1 MSTESMRIPDGPD
14 EKYDTS
20 VDLLIWLETNFA
32 RFGDLYRASIYG
44 TSAYVVSDPDLADH
58 VLRVNWQNYKK
69 GQAIKRIGFLLGN
82 GLMVSEGEQWKRQRR
97 MIQPAFHEKAL
108 SNFTSVIL
116 AENLALLNQWEQA
129 ASRKQSVNITSD
141 ISSSILKITLISIF
155 GEDYEQVAAKFNLV
169 SEEHARTM
177 QFAESFRPLR
187 KTVLEI
193 AMQRRAR
200 NVSGADFLG
209 MLMEAR
215 DEKTGQPMSDAQLVS
230 EIVTLVVAGHETT
243 ASTLNWAWY
252 LLSQHP
258 EVEEKLARELATLP
272 ANTLPALN
280 QLLQFPYARQVI
292 EETLRLYPAGWLMT
306 RRAIKDDRLGE
317 YFVPA
322 GTEIYIAPYL
332 IQRHPAFWR
341 QPSRFN
347 PERFAADQSKERHP
361 YAMIPFSAGPRKCI
375 GEMLARIEMQFHLII
390 IARRLRLTYK
400 SETAPEMDAGVNLR
414 SKHDFYMTPEFSR
427 HEHEVQAAATAL
439 QN

>member
-14 EKYDTS
+14 EKYDPS
-20 VDLLIWLETNFA
+20 VDLLTWLETNFA

-44 TSAYVVSDPDLADH
+44 TNAYVVSDPDLADH

-82 GLMVSEGEQWKRQRR
+82 GLMVSEADLWKRQRR
-97 MIQPAFHEKAL
+97 MIQPAFHERAL
-108 SNFTSVIL
+108 TTLTSVIL
-116 AENLALLNQWEQA
+116 AQNLALLNQWEQA
-129 ASRKQSVNITSD
+129 ASRKQSVNITSS
-141 ISSSILKITLISIF
+141 ISSSILKITLMSIF
-155 GEDYEQVAAKFNLV
+155 GEDYEQVATKFNIV
-169 SEEHARTM
+169 SDEHARTM
-177 QFAESFRPLR
+177 HFAESFRPLR

-193 AMQRRAR
+193 TLQRRAR

-215 DEKTGQPMSDAQLVS
+215 DENTGQPMSDAQLVN

-258 EVEEKLARELATLP
+258 EVEEKLALELASLP
-272 ANTLPALN
+272 PNTLPRLN
-280 QLLQFPYARQVI
+280 QLPQFPYTHQVI

-306 RRAIKDDRLGE
+306 RRAKKDDRLGKF
-317 YFVPA
+317 FVPA

-332 IQRHPAFWR
+332 IQRNPVLWR

-347 PERFAADQSKERHP
+347 PDRFATTSP
-361 YAMIPFSAGPRKCI
+361 
-375 GEMLARIEMQFHLII
+375 
-390 IARRLRLTYK
+390 
-400 SETAPEMDAGVNLR
+400 
-414 SKHDFYMTPEFSR
+414 
-427 HEHEVQAAATAL
+427 
-439 QN
+439 

>member
-1 MSTESMRIPDGPD
+1 MPTESMRIPDGPD

-20 VDLLIWLETNFA
+20 VDLLTWLETNFT

-108 SNFTSVIL
+108 TTLTAVIL
-116 AENLALLNQWEQA
+116 AENFALLNQWEQA
-129 ASRKQSVNITSD
+129 ASSKQSVNITSN
-141 ISSSILKITLISIF
+141 ISSSILKITLVSIF
-155 GEDYEQVAAKFNLV
+155 GEDYEQVAAKFNIV
-169 SEEHARTM
+169 SDEHARTM
-177 QFAESFRPLR
+177 HFAESFRPLR

-193 AMQRRAR
+193 ALQRRAR

-258 EVEEKLARELATLP
+258 EVEEKLALELAALP
-272 ANTLPALN
+272 ANTLPTLN
-280 QLLQFPYARQVI
+280 QLPQFPYSRQII

-306 RRAIKDDRLGE
+306 RRAMKDDRLGE

-332 IQRHPAFWR
+332 IQRHPALWR

-347 PERFAADQSKERHP
+347 PDRFATDQSKERHP
-361 YAMIPFSAGPRKCI
+361 HAMIPFSAGPRKCI
-375 GEMLARIEMQFHLII
+375 GEMLARIEMQFHLMI
-390 IARRLRLTYK
+390 IARRLHLTYE

-414 SKHDFYMTPEFSR
+414 SRHDFFMTPKFSR

-439 QN
+439 

>member
-1 MSTESMRIPDGPD
+1 MRIPDGPD

-20 VDLLIWLETNFA
+20 VDLLTWLETNFA
-32 RFGDLYRASIYG
+32 RFGDIYRASIYG

-82 GLMVSEGEQWKRQRR
+82 GLMVSEAEQWKRQRR
-97 MIQPAFHEKAL
+97 MIQPAFHERVLTNMTAI
-108 SNFTSVIL
+108 IL

-141 ISSSILKITLISIF
+141 ISSSILKITLVSIF
-155 GEDYEQVAAKFNLV
+155 GEDYEQVAAKFNIV
-169 SEEHARTM
+169 SDEHARTM
-177 QFAESFRPLR
+177 HFAESFRPLR

-193 AMQRRAR
+193 ALQRRAR

-215 DEKTGQPMSDAQLVS
+215 DEKSGQPMSDAQLVN

-258 EVEEKLARELATLP
+258 EVEEKLAPELAALP
-272 ANTLPALN
+272 ANTLPTLN
-280 QLLQFPYARQVI
+280 QLPQFPYTRQVI

-306 RRAIKDDRLGE
+306 RRALKDDRLGE

-332 IQRHPAFWR
+332 IQRHPALWR
-341 QPSRFN
+341 QPNRFN
-347 PERFAADQSKERHP
+347 PDRFATDQSKERHP
-361 YAMIPFSAGPRKCI
+361 HAMIPFSAGPRKCI
-375 GEMLARIEMQFHLII
+375 GEMLARIEMQFHLMI
-390 IARRLRLTYK
+390 IARRLHLTYE
-400 SETAPEMDAGVNLR
+400 SETAPEMDADVNLR
-414 SKHDFYMTPEFSR
+414 SKHDFFMTPKLSR
-427 HEHEVQAAATAL
+427 HEYEVQAAATAL

>member
-1 MSTESMRIPDGPD
+1 MSTESMHIPHGPD

-20 VDLLIWLETNFA
+20 VDLLTWLETNFA

-44 TSAYVVSDPDLADH
+44 TNAYVVSDPDLADY

-82 GLMVSEGEQWKRQRR
+82 GLMVSEAELWKRQRR
-97 MIQPAFHEKAL
+97 MIQPAFHERAL
-108 SNFTSVIL
+108 TTLTAVIL

-129 ASRKQSVNITSD
+129 ASRKQSVNITSS
-141 ISSSILKITLISIF
+141 ISSSILKITLVSIF
-155 GEDYEQVAAKFNLV
+155 GEDYEQVAAKFNIV
-169 SEEHARTM
+169 SDEHARTM
-177 QFAESFRPLR
+177 HFAESFRPLR

-193 AMQRRAR
+193 ALQRRAR
-200 NVSGADFLG
+200 NVSGGDFFG

-258 EVEEKLARELATLP
+258 EVEEKLALELAALP
-272 ANTLPALN
+272 ANTLPTLN
-280 QLLQFPYARQVI
+280 QLPQFPYTHHVI

-306 RRAIKDDRLGE
+306 RRAIKDDRLGK

-332 IQRHPAFWR
+332 IQRNPAFWR

-347 PERFAADQSKERHP
+347 PDRFAIDQSKERHP
-361 YAMIPFSAGPRKCI
+361 HAMIPFSAGPRKCI
-375 GEMLARIEMQFHLII
+375 GEMLARIEMQFHLMI
-390 IARRLRLTYK
+390 IARRLHLTYE

-414 SKHDFYMTPEFSR
+414 SKHDFFMTPRFSR
-427 HEHEVQAAATAL
+427 QEHEVQAATAL
-439 QN
+439 